1 MKDWCV
7 YIHIFPNEKKY
18 IGITCQNPLYRW
30 RKDGSGY
37 KEQPLMWKAIKKY
50 GWDNIEHKI
59 LFEGLSK
66 EEAEQKETELIKEFD
81 TLVENKKGYNVQN
94 GGTFKHII
102 NREEVIKLWKTGENM
117 KYTAEKLKCSPKTI
131 SYILDQNGITK
142 EEKKQRQQQASAEA
156 TQKSMGKKVN
166 QFDLNKNY
174 IATYPS
180 LQEAS
185 KAVNANNQYYIKSCC
200 EGKVSKA
207 HGFLWQY
214 YKEENIINGI
224 PKWDNS
230 IKMKKSQKRKVIQYD
245 LNMNELA
252 RYNSI
257 SEAAKALGKK
267 KFSGISEV
275 CSGKQKTAGGFI
287 WRYEEDIKDT

>member
-1 MKDWCV
+1 M
-7 YIHIFPNEKKY
+7 KY
-18 IGITCQNPLYRW
+18 I
-30 RKDGSGY
+30 
-37 KEQPLMWKAIKKY
+37 
-50 GWDNIEHKI
+50 
-59 LFEGLSK
+59 
-66 EEAEQKETELIKEFD
+66 
-81 TLVENKKGYNVQN
+81 
-94 GGTFKHII
+94 
-102 NREEVIKLWKTGENM
+102 
-117 KYTAEKLKCSPKTI
+117 AEKLKCSPKTI

-252 RYNSI
+252 RYDSI

>member
-1 MKDWCV
+1 MNNWYV
-7 YIHIFPNEKKY
+7 YIHIFPNGKKY
-18 IGITCQNPLYRW
+18 IGITCQSLKNRW
-30 RKDGSGY
+30 RDGKGY
-37 KEQPLMWKAIKKY
+37 KEQPIMWKAIQKY

-59 LFEGLSK
+59 LFENLSK
-66 EEAEQKETELIKEFD
+66 EEAEKKEKELIKEFD
-81 TLVENKKGYNVQN
+81 TLFYNNKGYNIQEGGLNHQN
-94 GGTFKHII
+94 II

-117 KYTAEKLKCSPKTI
+117 KYIAEKLKCSPKTI

-252 RYNSI
+252 RYDSV

>member
-1 MKDWCV
+1 MNNWYV
-7 YIHIFPNEKKY
+7 YIHIFPNGKKY
-18 IGITCQNPLYRW
+18 IGITSQSLKNRW
-30 RKDGSGY
+30 RDGKGY
-37 KEQPLMWKAIKKY
+37 KEQPIIWKAIQKY

-59 LFEGLSK
+59 LFENLSK
-66 EEAEQKETELIKEFD
+66 EEAEKKEKELIKEFD
-81 TLVENKKGYNVQN
+81 TLIYNNKGYNIQEGGLHHQN
-94 GGTFKHII
+94 II

-117 KYTAEKLKCSPKTI
+117 KYIAEKLKCSPKTI

-252 RYNSI
+252 RYDSI

>member
-1 MKDWCV
+1 MNNWYV
-7 YIHIFPNEKKY
+7 YIHIFPNNKKY
-18 IGITCQNPLYRW
+18 IGITSQSLKNRW
-30 RKDGSGY
+30 RDGKGY
-37 KEQPLMWKAIKKY
+37 KEQPIIWNAIQKY

-59 LFEGLSK
+59 LFENLSK
-66 EEAEQKETELIKEFD
+66 EEAEKKEKELIKEFD
-81 TLVENKKGYNVQN
+81 TLFYNNKGYNVQE
-94 GGTFKHII
+94 GGLNHQNII
-102 NREEVIKLWKTGENM
+102 NREEIIKLWSSGENI
-117 KYTAEKLKCSPKTI
+117 KNISIKLKCSPKTV

-180 LQEAS
+180 LQEAR

-252 RYNSI
+252 RYDSI

>member
-1 MKDWCV
+1 MNNWYV
-7 YIHIFPNEKKY
+7 YIHIFPNGKKY
-18 IGITCQNPLYRW
+18 IGITSQSLKNRW
-30 RKDGSGY
+30 RDGKGY
-37 KEQPLMWKAIKKY
+37 KEQPIIWKAIQKY

-59 LFEGLSK
+59 LFENLSK
-66 EEAEQKETELIKEFD
+66 EEAEKKEKELIKEFD
-81 TLVENKKGYNVQN
+81 TLIYNNKGYNIQEGGLHHQN
-94 GGTFKHII
+94 II

-117 KYTAEKLKCSPKTI
+117 KYIAEKLKCSPKTI

-230 IKMKKSQKRKVIQYD
+230 IKMKNSQKRKVIQYD

-252 RYNSI
+252 RYDSI

>member
-18 IGITCQNPLYRW
+18 IGITCQNPINRW

-50 GWDNIEHKI
+50 GWNNIEHKI
-59 LFEGLSK
+59 LLEGLSK

-102 NREEVIKLWKTGENM
+102 NREEVIKLWKTGENI
-117 KYTAEKLKCSPKTI
+117 KYIAEKLKCSPETI
-131 SYILDQNGITK
+131 SYILEQNGVSK

-180 LQEAS
+180 LQEAI
-185 KAVNANNQYYIKSCC
+185 KAVNANNQYY
-200 EGKVSKA
+200 
-207 HGFLWQY
+207 
-214 YKEENIINGI
+214 
-224 PKWDNS
+224 
-230 IKMKKSQKRKVIQYD
+230 KSQKRKVIQYD

-252 RYNSI
+252 RYDSI

>member
-1 MKDWCV
+1 MNNWYV
-7 YIHIFPNEKKY
+7 YIHIFPNGKKY
-18 IGITCQNPLYRW
+18 IGITSQSLKNRW
-30 RKDGSGY
+30 RDGKGY
-37 KEQPLMWKAIKKY
+37 KEQPIIWKAIQKY

-59 LFEGLSK
+59 LFENLSK
-66 EEAEQKETELIKEFD
+66 EEAEKKEKELIKEFD
-81 TLVENKKGYNVQN
+81 TLIYNNKGYNIQEGGLHHQN
-94 GGTFKHII
+94 IV

-117 KYTAEKLKCSPKTI
+117 KYIAEKLKCSPKTI

-252 RYNSI
+252 RYDSI

>member
-1 MKDWCV
+1 MNNWYV
-7 YIHIFPNEKKY
+7 YIHIFPNGKKY
-18 IGITCQNPLYRW
+18 IGITCQNPINRW

-50 GWDNIEHKI
+50 GWNNIEHKI
-59 LFEGLSK
+59 LLEGLSK

-117 KYTAEKLKCSPKTI
+117 KYIAEKLKCSPKTI

-252 RYNSI
+252 RYDSI

-287 WRYEEDIKDT
+287 WRYEEDKKDT